1 MKAELID
8 EIICG
13 LNLEKTDVR
22 QIPALTLA
30 YLGDAVYEIVIRTML
45 VEQSIMHV
53 SELNKAAVALVRA
66 GAQKDIFKAIET
78 ELTEDELSAFR
89 RGRNV
94 KSNSCAK
101 NASVTD
107 YRIATGFEAMVGYLY
122 LTGKT
127 ERIIELVGIGL
138 GRVKKNG
145 AMYDGIQE
153 RI

>member
-1 MKAELID
+1 MAIELVD
-8 EIICG
+8 EIIRG
-13 LNLEKTDVR
+13 LDLETKDVR

-45 VEQSIMHV
+45 VEQGIMHV
-53 SELNKAAVALVRA
+53 SDLNKAAVGYVRA
-66 GAQKDIFKAIET
+66 AAQKDLFKTIEPS
-78 ELTEDELSAFR
+78 LTEEELAAFR

-122 LTGKT
+122 LIGNMA
-127 ERIIELVGIGL
+127 RITELVRLGL
-138 GRVKKNG
+138 KAV
-145 AMYDGIQE
+145 
-153 RI
+153 

>member
-1 MKAELID
+1 MAIELVD
-8 EIICG
+8 EIIRG
-13 LNLEKTDVR
+13 LDLEMKDVR

-45 VEQSIMHV
+45 VEQGIMHV
-53 SELNKAAVALVRA
+53 SDLNKAAVGYVRA
-66 GAQKDIFKAIET
+66 AAQKDLFKTIEPS
-78 ELTEDELSAFR
+78 LTEEELAAFR

-122 LTGKT
+122 LTGNMA
-127 ERIIELVGIGL
+127 RITELVRLGL
-138 GRVKKNG
+138 KAV
-145 AMYDGIQE
+145 
-153 RI
+153 